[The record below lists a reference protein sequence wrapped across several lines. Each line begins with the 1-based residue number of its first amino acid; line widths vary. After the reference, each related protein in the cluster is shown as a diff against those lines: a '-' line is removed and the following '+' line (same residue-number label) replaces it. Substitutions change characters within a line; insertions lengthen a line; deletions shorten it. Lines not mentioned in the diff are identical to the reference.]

1 MDIGKLIKE
10 IHDKKAMSYATLG
23 KIFDVSPVTV
33 YYWASGKKKPKKEK
47 LKQIMPAVEDLLEI
61 AMYIPTTSE
70 RNYNGPPA
78 NEFSWRTTDPP
89 LLKKILN
96 YMVHYA
102 GVLGINNRVMM
113 DTAAYFIRQLYAQ
126 YKVPRSQAQM
136 LALACL
142 AVAAFKHNKTI
153 EIADLIT
160 DQDAFWMWWDTA
172 SHFLIEKPAPTLQKS
187 ENTELA

>member
-33 YYWASGKKKPKKEK
+33 YYWANGKKKPKKEK

-70 RNYNGPPA
+70 RNYNGPPN

-96 YMVHYA
+96 HMVHYA

-113 DTAAYFIRQLYAQ
+113 DTAAYFIRRLYAE

-153 EIADLIT
+153 EIADFIT
-160 DQDAFWMWWDTA
+160 DEDVFWMWWDTA
-172 SHFLIEKPAPTLQKS
+172 SHFLIEKPASTLQQNEK
-187 ENTELA
+187 